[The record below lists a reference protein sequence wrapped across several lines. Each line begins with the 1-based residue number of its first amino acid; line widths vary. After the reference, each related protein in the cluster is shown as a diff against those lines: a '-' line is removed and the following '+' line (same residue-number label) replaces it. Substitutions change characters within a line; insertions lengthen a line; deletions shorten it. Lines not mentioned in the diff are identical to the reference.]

1 MESLVSFLTSKLF
14 LAFVLLVVVWNV
26 ARRYARSARHREAR
40 SRKRLRESIRRRAS
54 QEDDEQA

>member
-26 ARRYARSARHREAR
+26 ARRYARRAHHREAR
-40 SRKRLRESIRRRAS
+40 SRQRLRSSIRQRAS
-54 QEDDEQA
+54 REDDEQA